1 MIEKFLVT
9 GGCGFIGSHLVE
21 SLNSDGHSVWVI
33 DDLSTG
39 QVSNLAEANVLNNL
53 IQARVEDV
61 DLLKLGQ
68 FNCVFHLAAQ
78 ASVPVSV
85 KNFYE
90 SSSTNILSALK
101 VIDYCKATSTPLIY
115 ASSSAIYGNLP
126 IGDDSHGVDLCSP
139 YSADKLVSEIYC
151 DIAYKL
157 YNLPSFGLRFFNV
170 YGPRQDPKNPYSG
183 VIPIFT
189 DQILK
194 GLPINIHGG
203 YQTRDFI
210 YIKDVVRGI
219 RRAYEYLQ
227 KNPVST
233 VTNLLSG
240 NSVSIDELA
249 NILIHLTGNNVEK
262 IYQELLAGD
271 TMYSIG
277 KTDKMRG
284 LLNLNDFVSLEDG
297 LSEFLLWM
305 KKSYE

>member
-9 GGCGFIGSHLVE
+9 GGCGFIGSHLAE
-21 SLNSDGHSVWVI
+21 SLSSDGHSVRVI

-39 QVSNLAEANVLNNL
+39 QVLNLAEADVLNTL

-61 DLLKLGQ
+61 DLSKLGQ

-90 SSSTNILSALK
+90 SSSTNILSTLK

-126 IGDDSHGVDLCSP
+126 IGDETLGVDLLNP

-194 GLPINIHGG
+194 GLPINIYGG

-210 YIKDVVRGI
+210 YVKDVVRGI

-240 NSVSIDELA
+240 NSISIDELA

-271 TMYSIG
+271 TVYSMG
-277 KTDKMRG
+277 KTDRMRE

-297 LSEFLLWM
+297 LSEFLLWI